1 MSKIGTNTGVSGGSN
16 YVWSGYGKKTV
27 GSKGKSSHVSEENP
41 LKKLKPMKPSGTLP
55 KREDLKEI
63 CNPESSSI
71 LNRTSQVLDEE
82 ETISP
87 QCSIDFDAELLESGT
102 KKLSESNS
110 KTVKKLK
117 GKKQKPKVGELIEK
131 IDTQKSPKLTSTQG
145 KAQKS
150 QKNADSTLTTLLG
163 PKKAWMADH
172 FDAKDIKAVENLL
185 KNLNFYGAR
194 GDTLK
199 YLLVSKLPKAIQEI
213 RAKYPEKAIDKID
226 IKTWIKFLR
235 IEVED
240 YVGNDSTLYVF
251 DESPKAVSL
260 LGVVLVPH
268 NNMLEY
274 NDDSDADPVPV
285 YSLNDKGDPEPSDL
299 EEYLRAG
306 DDSGRMNRALRLK
319 LAIDCYDLRVK
330 PLRSGKQKDKV
341 PTKKEFL
348 DILMRSDSKGG
359 KVKTWAEAQLQGFL
373 SNLKLGVSYDCNL
386 LRLKYNIPAKKDGT
400 LKNLKLTPA
409 QATALLRVK
418 GEVYHIRMAE
428 DGESLLYSAKKKA
441 TSADWYKI
449 DKDGNSS
456 SFKEERINSGKCG
469 KSVDVNIVNK
479 INFGED
485 DNAIRNDSNNNII
498 NINNNIID
506 NNNIDNNSSLN
517 IESKF
522 QKLPT
527 KRRPARKIFEEE
539 EISTTSAE
547 PNTEAKKVLQPT
559 QEFQNAVWREN
570 DAWGYYRRNQYP
582 NVSFWLDNEKL
593 DIGGPSTVIQNKVS
607 RKDFTFKQY
616 RVFMNYLHE
625 YKKAQLKENKNLDWN
640 DIQVSASKVGQD
652 MKVKVLIPFLRPN
665 TGGRKAYSTR
675 IDELTVDKNGFFT
688 VARSEVD
695 VPAANKMSAGQLH
708 ALNHPNV
715 MYKFRG
721 SHPSFDRYNMAEDG
735 RTILC
740 SYANSQLP
748 QVAILPSG
756 TIVSLED
763 YKSGARPTQEQYKA
777 EAGFGTWF
785 GRRKLAWALGLKW
798 NARGTLRQVGPH
810 RNSRLQGYEGYLEST
825 WTLNGVEVGTI
836 RISPKGVLSKVG

>member
-16 YVWSGYGKKTV
+16 YVLNSGYVKKTG
-27 GSKGKSSHVSEENP
+27 GSKDKSSHVSGENP
-41 LKKLKPMKPSGTLP
+41 LKKLKPMNQSDSGSNY
-55 KREDLKEI
+55 KNIYSNLKNNKVRLKASNVVVDKE
-63 CNPESSSI
+63 ESISS
-71 LNRTSQVLDEE
+71 RSSV
-82 ETISP
+82 
-87 QCSIDFDAELLESGT
+87 DFDAD
-102 KKLSESNS
+102 S
-110 KTVKKLK
+110 KTVK
-117 GKKQKPKVGELIEK
+117 KPKVGELIEK

-172 FDAKDIKAVENLL
+172 FDAKDIKAVKNLL
-185 KNLNFYGAR
+185 NNLNFNGAR

-240 YVGNDSTLYVF
+240 YLGNDSTLHVF

-285 YSLNDKGDPEPSDL
+285 YSLKDKGDPEPDDL
-299 EEYLRAG
+299 NEYLRAG
-306 DDSGRMNRALRLK
+306 NDSGRMNRALRLK
-319 LAIDCYDLRVK
+319 LAIDCYDTQVR
-330 PLRSGKQKDKV
+330 PLRTGRHVPSGINHI

-348 DILMRSDSKGG
+348 DILMGPNSKGG
-359 KVKTWAEAQLQGFL
+359 KVKTWAEGQLQKFQAE
-373 SNLKLGVSYDCNL
+373 LKLGVSYDCNL

-400 LKNLKLTPA
+400 LKNLKKLTPA

-428 DGESLLYSAKKKA
+428 DGESLLYSAKKEA
-441 TSADWYKI
+441 TPEDWYKI

-456 SFKEERINSGKCG
+456 SSKEEWIDIGKCG

-498 NINNNIID
+498 NSNNNIININNNNID

-547 PNTEAKKVLQPT
+547 PNTEAKTVLHPT
-559 QEFQNAVWREN
+559 QDFKTAVLLDDNGWHNYGADR
-570 DAWGYYRRNQYP
+570 YP
-582 NVSFWLDNEKL
+582 NVSFWLGKEKL
-593 DIGGPSTVIQNKVS
+593 DIGRSSGTIQNKVI
-607 RKDFTFKQY
+607 RKGFTFAQY

-625 YKKAQLKENKNLDWN
+625 CRKANLKENKNLGWN

-763 YKSGARPTQEQYKA
+763 YKSGVRPTQEQYKA

-836 RISPKGVLSKVG
+836 RISPKGALSKVG